1 MREVF
6 AIYWKEISDAMRDRR
21 TLLMVLASSLLLV
34 PVLLFVF
41 STVMSQVESQ
51 AVDRSVM
58 AVNMKDAP
66 GLENYILR
74 QGYEI
79 KSAPAD
85 YEEKSRSKELIKP
98 VLLVPENFEQDLLS
112 AKRVELEIAYDTSN
126 RQAEMGLGPLR
137 QLLNGY
143 VRERT
148 GLDLMMRGISP
159 DLLQSISVKERHI
172 SRPDERRVTI
182 TAALPLVLIMAI
194 VMGGMFAA
202 IDSTAG
208 ERERGSLEPLMMNP
222 VSGFQLAIGKTAAVA
237 SVSVLIVILTVSSF
251 FPAQS
256 IIANEA
262 LRAEFQFGIKDALA
276 FMIVLIPLA
285 AALSSLQV
293 ALSLTCKS
301 FKEANVRNQLL
312 SLAVSFMPM
321 FFVINPG
328 KEPAWLGWVPVMAQ
342 TQMMNQ
348 VLKGELVSLN
358 AIGIALLVCC
368 AIVAAS
374 LLFVSRKMR
383 EVVME

>member
-51 AVDRSVM
+51 AVDRSVTV
-58 AVNMKDAP
+58 VNIKDAP
-66 GLENYILR
+66 SLENYILR

-79 KSAPAD
+79 KTAPAD

-98 VLLVPENFEQDLLS
+98 VLLIPENFEQDLQS

-143 VRERT
+143 ARERSS
-148 GLDLMMRGISP
+148 LDLMMRGVSP

-182 TAALPLVLIMAI
+182 TAALPMVLIMAI

-251 FPAQS
+251 FPAQLL
-256 IIANEA
+256 IANEA

-276 FMIVLIPLA
+276 FMIVLVPLA

-321 FFVINPG
+321 FFIVNPG

-348 VLKGELVSLN
+348 VLKGELVTLN
-358 AIGIALLVCC
+358 AIGLALLVCSV
-368 AIVAAS
+368 IVAGS

>member
-1 MREVF
+1 MREIL

-21 TLLMVLASSLLLV
+21 TLMMVLASSLLLV

-51 AVDRSVM
+51 AVDRTVM

-74 QGYEI
+74 QGYQI
-79 KSAPAD
+79 KQAPAD
-85 YEEKSRSKELIKP
+85 YEEKSRNKELTKP
-98 VLLVPENFEQDLLS
+98 VLLIPENFENSLAQV
-112 AKRVELEIAYDTSN
+112 KRVELEIAYDTSN

-137 QLLNGY
+137 RLLNGY
-143 VRERT
+143 VQERS

-159 DLLQSISVKERHI
+159 DLLQTITVKERHI
-172 SRPDERRVTI
+172 SRPDERKVTI
-182 TAALPLVLIMAI
+182 TGMLPMVLIMAI

-222 VSGFQLAIGKTAAVA
+222 VSGLQLAVGKTAAVA

-256 IIANEA
+256 VIANEA
-262 LRAEFQFGIKDALA
+262 LRAEFQFGVKDALA
-276 FMIVLIPLA
+276 FLVVLLPLA

-293 ALSLTCKS
+293 ALSLTCKT

-312 SLAVSFMPM
+312 SLTVSFLPL
-321 FFVINPG
+321 FFILNPG

-358 AIGIALLVCC
+358 SIAIALLVCTG
-368 AIVAAS
+368 IVIAS
-374 LLFVSRKMR
+374 LSFVSKKMR
-383 EVVME
+383 QVVME

>member
-1 MREVF
+1 MREIL

-21 TLLMVLASSLLLV
+21 TLIMVLASSLLLV

-51 AVDRSVM
+51 AVDRTVL

-74 QGYEI
+74 QGYQI
-79 KSAPAD
+79 KQAPAD
-85 YEEKSRSKELIKP
+85 YEEKSRNKELTKP
-98 VLLVPENFEQDLLS
+98 VLLIAENFENTLAQ

-137 QLLNGY
+137 RLLNGY
-143 VRERT
+143 VQERS
-148 GLDLMMRGISP
+148 GLDLMMRGVSP
-159 DLLQSISVKERHI
+159 ELLQMIAVKERHI
-172 SRPDERRVTI
+172 SRPDERKVTI
-182 TAALPLVLIMAI
+182 TGMLPMVLIMAI

-222 VSGFQLAIGKTAAVA
+222 VSGLQLAVGKTAAVA
-237 SVSVLIVILTVSSF
+237 TVSVLIVILTVASF

-256 IIANEA
+256 VIANEA
-262 LRAEFQFGIKDALA
+262 LRAEFQFGVKDALA
-276 FMIVLIPLA
+276 FLVVLVPLA

-293 ALSLTCKS
+293 ALSLTCKT

-312 SLAVSFMPM
+312 SLTVSFLPL
-321 FFVINPG
+321 FFILNPG

-358 AIGIALLVCC
+358 AIAIALVVCS
-368 AIVAAS
+368 AVVAAS
-374 LLFVSRKMR
+374 LLFVSKKMR
-383 EVVME
+383 QVVME

>member
-1 MREVF
+1 MREIF

-21 TLLMVLASSLLLV
+21 TLMMVLASSLLLV
-34 PVLLFVF
+34 PMLLFVF

-51 AVDRSVM
+51 AIDRSVM

-74 QGYEI
+74 QGYQI
-79 KSAPAD
+79 KQAPAD

-98 VLLVPENFEQDLLS
+98 VLLVPAHFEEDLAQL
-112 AKRVELEIAYDTSN
+112 KRVELEIAYDTSN
-126 RQAEMGLGPLR
+126 RQAEMGLNPLR
-137 QLLNGY
+137 RLLNGY
-143 VRERT
+143 VQERS
-148 GLDLMMRGISP
+148 GLNLMMRGVSAEV
-159 DLLQSISVKERHI
+159 LQAIAVKERHI

-182 TAALPLVLIMAI
+182 TGMLPMVLIMAI

-222 VSGFQLAIGKTAAVA
+222 VSGLQLAIGKTAAVA
-237 SVSVLIVILTVSSF
+237 TVSVLIVVLTVSSF

-256 IIANEA
+256 VIANEA
-262 LRAEFQFGIKDALA
+262 LRAEFQFGVKDALA
-276 FMIVLIPLA
+276 FLLVLVPLA
-285 AALSSLQV
+285 AALSALQV
-293 ALSLTCKS
+293 ALSLTCKT

-312 SLAVSFMPM
+312 SLTVSFLPL
-321 FFVINPG
+321 FFILNPG

-348 VLKGELVSLN
+348 VLKGELVAPN
-358 AIGIALLVCC
+358 AIAIALLVSCL
-368 AIVAAS
+368 IVTTS
-374 LLFVSRKMR
+374 LYFVSRKMR
-383 EVVME
+383 DVVME

>member
-79 KSAPAD
+79 KSAPVD

-148 GLDLMMRGISP
+148 GLDLMMRGVSP

>member
-1 MREVF
+1 MREVL

-58 AVNMKDAP
+58 AVNIKDAP
-66 GLENYILR
+66 SLENYILR

-79 KSAPAD
+79 KTAPAD

-98 VLLVPENFEQDLLS
+98 VLLVPENFEQDLQS

-143 VRERT
+143 ARERSS
-148 GLDLMMRGISP
+148 LELMMRGVSP

-182 TAALPLVLIMAI
+182 TAALPMVLIMAI

-237 SVSVLIVILTVSSF
+237 TVSVLIVILTVSSF
-251 FPAQS
+251 FPAQLL
-256 IIANEA
+256 IANEA

-321 FFVINPG
+321 FFIVNPG

-348 VLKGELVSLN
+348 VLKGELVALN
-358 AIGIALLVCC
+358 AIGLALLVCSV
-368 AIVAAS
+368 IVAGS

>member
-182 TAALPLVLIMAI
+182 TAMLPLVLIMAI

-222 VSGFQLAIGKTAAVA
+222 VSGFQLAIGKTAAVS

>member
-182 TAALPLVLIMAI
+182 TAMLPLVLIMAI

-208 ERERGSLEPLMMNP
+208 EREHGSLEPLMMNP

>member
-1 MREVF
+1 MREIF
-6 AIYWKEISDAMRDRR
+6 AIYSKEISDAMRDRR
-21 TLLMVLASSLLLV
+21 TLMMVLASSLLLV
-34 PVLLFVF
+34 PMLLFVF

-51 AVDRSVM
+51 AIDRSVM

-74 QGYEI
+74 QGYQI
-79 KSAPAD
+79 KQAPAD

-98 VLLVPENFEQDLLS
+98 VLLVPAHFEEDLAQL
-112 AKRVELEIAYDTSN
+112 KRVELEIAYDTSN
-126 RQAEMGLGPLR
+126 RQAEMGLNPLR
-137 QLLNGY
+137 RLLNGY
-143 VRERT
+143 AQERS
-148 GLDLMMRGISP
+148 GLNLMMRGVSAEV
-159 DLLQSISVKERHI
+159 LQAIAVKERHI

-182 TAALPLVLIMAI
+182 TGMLPMVLIMAI

-222 VSGFQLAIGKTAAVA
+222 VSGLQLAIGKTAAVA
-237 SVSVLIVILTVSSF
+237 TVSVLIVVLTVSSF

-256 IIANEA
+256 VIANEA
-262 LRAEFQFGIKDALA
+262 LRAEFQFGVKDALA
-276 FMIVLIPLA
+276 FLLVLVPLA
-285 AALSSLQV
+285 AALSALQV
-293 ALSLTCKS
+293 ALSLTCKT

-312 SLAVSFMPM
+312 SLTVSFLPL
-321 FFVINPG
+321 FFILNPG

-348 VLKGELVSLN
+348 VLKGELVATNSI
-358 AIGIALLVCC
+358 AIALLVSCL
-368 AIVAAS
+368 IVSAS

-383 EVVME
+383 DVVME

>member
-1 MREVF
+1 MREIF
-6 AIYWKEISDAMRDRR
+6 AIYSKEISDAMRDRR
-21 TLLMVLASSLLLV
+21 TLMMVLASSLLLV
-34 PVLLFVF
+34 PMLLFVF

-74 QGYEI
+74 QGYQI
-79 KSAPAD
+79 KQAPAD
-85 YEEKSRSKELIKP
+85 YEEKSRNKELIKP
-98 VLLVPENFEQDLLS
+98 VLLVPANFEEDVAQL
-112 AKRVELEIAYDTSN
+112 KHVELEIAYDTSN
-126 RQAEMGLGPLR
+126 RQAEMGLNPLR
-137 QLLNGY
+137 RLLNGY
-143 VRERT
+143 VQERSS
-148 GLDLMMRGISP
+148 LNLMMRGVSAEV
-159 DLLQSISVKERHI
+159 LQAIAVKERHI
-172 SRPDERRVTI
+172 SRPDERRVTF
-182 TAALPLVLIMAI
+182 TGMLPMVLIMAI

-222 VSGFQLAIGKTAAVA
+222 VSGLQLAIGKTAAVA
-237 SVSVLIVILTVSSF
+237 TVSVLIVVLTVSSF

-256 IIANEA
+256 VIANEA
-262 LRAEFQFGIKDALA
+262 LRAEFQFGVKDALA
-276 FMIVLIPLA
+276 FLLVLVPLA

-293 ALSLTCKS
+293 ALSLTCKT

-312 SLAVSFMPM
+312 SLTVSFLPL
-321 FFVINPG
+321 FFILNPG

-348 VLKGELVSLN
+348 VLKGELVATSSI
-358 AIGIALLVCC
+358 AIALLVSCL
-368 AIVAAS
+368 IVSAS

-383 EVVME
+383 DVVME

>member
-1 MREVF
+1 MREIF
-6 AIYWKEISDAMRDRR
+6 AIYSKEISDAMRDRR
-21 TLLMVLASSLLLV
+21 TLMMVLASSLLLV
-34 PVLLFVF
+34 PMLLFVF

-51 AVDRSVM
+51 AIDRSVM

-74 QGYEI
+74 QGYQI
-79 KSAPAD
+79 KQAPAD

-98 VLLVPENFEQDLLS
+98 VLLVPAHFEEDLAQL
-112 AKRVELEIAYDTSN
+112 KRVELEIAYDTSN
-126 RQAEMGLGPLR
+126 RQAEMGLNPLR
-137 QLLNGY
+137 RLLNGY
-143 VRERT
+143 VQERS
-148 GLDLMMRGISP
+148 GLNLMMRGVSAEV
-159 DLLQSISVKERHI
+159 LQAIAVKERHI

-182 TAALPLVLIMAI
+182 TGMLPMVLIMAI

-222 VSGFQLAIGKTAAVA
+222 VSGLQLAIGKTAAVA
-237 SVSVLIVILTVSSF
+237 TVSVLIVVLTVSSF

-256 IIANEA
+256 VIANEA
-262 LRAEFQFGIKDALA
+262 LRAEFQFGVKDALA
-276 FMIVLIPLA
+276 FLLVLVPLA
-285 AALSSLQV
+285 AALSALQV
-293 ALSLTCKS
+293 ALSLTCKT

-312 SLAVSFMPM
+312 SLTVSFLPL
-321 FFVINPG
+321 FFILNPG

-348 VLKGELVSLN
+348 VLKGELVATNSI
-358 AIGIALLVCC
+358 AIALLVSCL
-368 AIVAAS
+368 IVSAS

-383 EVVME
+383 DVVME

>member
-1 MREVF
+1 MREIL

-21 TLLMVLASSLLLV
+21 TLMMVLASSLLLV
-34 PVLLFVF
+34 PILLFVF

-51 AVDRSVM
+51 AVDRTVL

-74 QGYEI
+74 QGYQI
-79 KSAPAD
+79 KQAPAD
-85 YEEKSRSKELIKP
+85 YEEKSRNKELTKP
-98 VLLVPENFEQDLLS
+98 VLLIAENFENTLAQ

-137 QLLNGY
+137 RLLNGY
-143 VRERT
+143 VQERG
-148 GLDLMMRGISP
+148 GLDLMMRGMSP
-159 DLLQSISVKERHI
+159 ELLQMIAIKERHI
-172 SRPDERRVTI
+172 SRPDERKVTI
-182 TAALPLVLIMAI
+182 TGMLPMVLIMAI

-222 VSGFQLAIGKTAAVA
+222 VSGLQLAVGKTAAVA
-237 SVSVLIVILTVSSF
+237 SVSVLIVILTVTSF

-256 IIANEA
+256 VIANEA
-262 LRAEFQFGIKDALA
+262 LRAEFQFGVKDALA
-276 FMIVLIPLA
+276 FLVVLVPLA

-293 ALSLTCKS
+293 ALSLTCKT

-312 SLAVSFMPM
+312 SLTVSFLPL
-321 FFVINPG
+321 FFILNPG

-348 VLKGELVSLN
+348 VLKGELVSLS
-358 AIGIALLVCC
+358 AIAIALTVCS
-368 AIVAAS
+368 AIVVAS
-374 LLFVSRKMR
+374 LLFVAKKMR
-383 EVVME
+383 QVVME

>member
-1 MREVF
+1 MREIL

-21 TLLMVLASSLLLV
+21 TLIMVLASSLLLV

-51 AVDRSVM
+51 AVDRTVL

-74 QGYEI
+74 QGYQI
-79 KSAPAD
+79 KQAPAD
-85 YEEKSRSKELIKP
+85 YEEKSRNKELTKP
-98 VLLVPENFEQDLLS
+98 VLLIAENFENTLAQ

-137 QLLNGY
+137 RLLNGY
-143 VRERT
+143 VQERS
-148 GLDLMMRGISP
+148 GLDLMMRGVSP
-159 DLLQSISVKERHI
+159 ELLQMIAVKERHI
-172 SRPDERRVTI
+172 SRPDERKVTI
-182 TAALPLVLIMAI
+182 TGMLPMVLIMAI

-222 VSGFQLAIGKTAAVA
+222 VSGLQLAVGKTAAVA
-237 SVSVLIVILTVSSF
+237 TVSVLIVILTVASF

-256 IIANEA
+256 VIANEA
-262 LRAEFQFGIKDALA
+262 LRAEFQFGVKDALA
-276 FMIVLIPLA
+276 FLVVLVPLA

-293 ALSLTCKS
+293 ALSLTCKT

-312 SLAVSFMPM
+312 SLTVSFLPL
-321 FFVINPG
+321 FFILNPG

-358 AIGIALLVCC
+358 AIAIALAVCS

-374 LLFVSRKMR
+374 LLFVSKKMR
-383 EVVME
+383 QVVME

>member
-1 MREVF
+1 MKEII

-21 TLLMVLASSLLLV
+21 TLIMVLASSLLLV

-51 AVDRSVM
+51 AVDRTVL

-74 QGYEI
+74 QGYQI
-79 KSAPAD
+79 KQAPAD
-85 YEEKSRSKELIKP
+85 YEEKSRNKELTKP
-98 VLLVPENFEQDLLS
+98 VLLIAENFENTLAQ

-137 QLLNGY
+137 RLLNGY
-143 VRERT
+143 VQERI
-148 GLDLMMRGISP
+148 GLDLMMRGGSP
-159 DLLQSISVKERHI
+159 EMLQMIAVKERHI
-172 SRPDERRVTI
+172 SRPDERKVTI
-182 TAALPLVLIMAI
+182 TGMLPMVLIMAI

-222 VSGFQLAIGKTAAVA
+222 VSGLQLAVGKTAAVA
-237 SVSVLIVILTVSSF
+237 TVSVLIVILTVASF

-256 IIANEA
+256 VIANEA
-262 LRAEFQFGIKDALA
+262 LRAEFQFGVKDALA
-276 FMIVLIPLA
+276 FLVVLVPLA
-285 AALSSLQV
+285 GALSALQL
-293 ALSLTCKS
+293 ALSLTCKT

-312 SLAVSFMPM
+312 SLAVSFLPL
-321 FFVINPG
+321 FFILNPG

-348 VLKGELVSLN
+348 VLKGELVSLS
-358 AIGIALLVCC
+358 AIAIALSVCS
-368 AIVAAS
+368 AIVVAS
-374 LLFVSRKMR
+374 LLFVAKKMR
-383 EVVME
+383 QVVME

>member
-1 MREVF
+1 MREIL

-21 TLLMVLASSLLLV
+21 TLMMVLASSLLLV

-51 AVDRSVM
+51 AVDRTVM

-74 QGYEI
+74 QGYQI
-79 KSAPAD
+79 KQAPAD
-85 YEEKSRSKELIKP
+85 YEEKSRNKELTKP
-98 VLLVPENFEQDLLS
+98 VLLIPENFENSLAQ

-126 RQAEMGLGPLR
+126 RQAEMGSGPLR
-137 QLLNGY
+137 RLLNGY
-143 VRERT
+143 VQERS

-159 DLLQSISVKERHI
+159 DLLQTITVKERHI
-172 SRPDERRVTI
+172 SRPDERKVTI
-182 TAALPLVLIMAI
+182 TGMLPMVLIMAI

-222 VSGFQLAIGKTAAVA
+222 VSGLQLAVGKTAAVA

-256 IIANEA
+256 VIANEA
-262 LRAEFQFGIKDALA
+262 LRAEFQFGVKDALA
-276 FMIVLIPLA
+276 FLVVLLPLA

-293 ALSLTCKS
+293 ALSLTCKT

-312 SLAVSFMPM
+312 SLTVSFLPL
-321 FFVINPG
+321 FFILNPG

-358 AIGIALLVCC
+358 SIAIALLVCTG
-368 AIVAAS
+368 IVIAS
-374 LLFVSRKMR
+374 LSFVSKKMR
-383 EVVME
+383 QVVME

>member
-1 MREVF
+1 MREIF
-6 AIYWKEISDAMRDRR
+6 AIYSKEISDAMRDRR
-21 TLLMVLASSLLLV
+21 TLMMVLASSLLLV
-34 PVLLFVF
+34 PMLLFVF

-51 AVDRSVM
+51 AIDRSVM

-74 QGYEI
+74 QGYQI
-79 KSAPAD
+79 KQAPAD

-98 VLLVPENFEQDLLS
+98 VLLVPANFEEDVAQL
-112 AKRVELEIAYDTSN
+112 KHVELEIAYDTSN
-126 RQAEMGLGPLR
+126 RQAEMGLNPLR
-137 QLLNGY
+137 RLLNGY
-143 VRERT
+143 VQERSS
-148 GLDLMMRGISP
+148 LNLMMRGVSAEV
-159 DLLQSISVKERHI
+159 LQAIAVKERHI

-182 TAALPLVLIMAI
+182 TGMLPMVLIMAI

-222 VSGFQLAIGKTAAVA
+222 VSGLQLAIGKTAAVA
-237 SVSVLIVILTVSSF
+237 TVSVLIVVLTVSSF

-256 IIANEA
+256 VIANEA
-262 LRAEFQFGIKDALA
+262 LRAEFQFGVKDALA
-276 FMIVLIPLA
+276 FLLVLVPLA

-293 ALSLTCKS
+293 ALSLTCKT

-312 SLAVSFMPM
+312 SLTVSFLPL
-321 FFVINPG
+321 FFILNPG

-348 VLKGELVSLN
+348 VLKGELVATSSI
-358 AIGIALLVCC
+358 AIALLVSCL
-368 AIVAAS
+368 IVSAS

-383 EVVME
+383 DVVME

>member
-1 MREVF
+1 MREIL

-21 TLLMVLASSLLLV
+21 TLMMVLASSLLFV

-51 AVDRSVM
+51 AVDRTVM

-74 QGYEI
+74 QGYQI
-79 KSAPAD
+79 KQAPAD
-85 YEEKSRSKELIKP
+85 YEEKSRNKELTKP
-98 VLLVPENFEQDLLS
+98 VLLIPESFENSLAQ

-137 QLLNGY
+137 RLLNGY
-143 VRERT
+143 VQERS

-159 DLLQSISVKERHI
+159 DLLQTITVKERHI
-172 SRPDERRVTI
+172 SRPDERKVTI
-182 TAALPLVLIMAI
+182 TGMLPMVLIMAI

-222 VSGFQLAIGKTAAVA
+222 VSGLQLAVGKTAAVA

-256 IIANEA
+256 VIANEA
-262 LRAEFQFGIKDALA
+262 LRAEFQFGVKDALA
-276 FMIVLIPLA
+276 FLVVLLPLA

-293 ALSLTCKS
+293 ALSLTCKT

-312 SLAVSFMPM
+312 SLTVSFLPL
-321 FFVINPG
+321 FFILNPG

-358 AIGIALLVCC
+358 SIAIALLVCTG
-368 AIVAAS
+368 IVIAS
-374 LLFVSRKMR
+374 LSFVSKKMR
-383 EVVME
+383 QVVME

>member
-1 MREVF
+1 MKEII

-21 TLLMVLASSLLLV
+21 TLIMVLASSLLLV

-51 AVDRSVM
+51 AVDRTVL

-74 QGYEI
+74 QGYQI
-79 KSAPAD
+79 KQAPAD
-85 YEEKSRSKELIKP
+85 YEEKSRNKELTKP
-98 VLLVPENFEQDLLS
+98 VLLIAEHFENTLAQ

-137 QLLNGY
+137 RLLNGY
-143 VRERT
+143 VQERI
-148 GLDLMMRGISP
+148 GLDLMMRGGSP
-159 DLLQSISVKERHI
+159 EMLQMIAVKERHI
-172 SRPDERRVTI
+172 SRPDERKVTI
-182 TAALPLVLIMAI
+182 TGMLPMVLIMAI

-222 VSGFQLAIGKTAAVA
+222 VSGLQLAVGKTAAVA
-237 SVSVLIVILTVSSF
+237 TVSVLIVILTVASF

-256 IIANEA
+256 VIANEA
-262 LRAEFQFGIKDALA
+262 LRAEFQFGVKDALA
-276 FMIVLIPLA
+276 FLVVLVPLA
-285 AALSSLQV
+285 AALSALQV
-293 ALSLTCKS
+293 ALSLTCKT

-312 SLAVSFMPM
+312 SLAVSFLPL
-321 FFVINPG
+321 FFILNPG

-348 VLKGELVSLN
+348 VLKGELVSLS
-358 AIGIALLVCC
+358 AIAIALSVCS
-368 AIVAAS
+368 AIVVAS
-374 LLFVSRKMR
+374 LLFVAKKMR
-383 EVVME
+383 QVVME

>member
-1 MREVF
+1 MKEII

-21 TLLMVLASSLLLV
+21 TLIMVLASSLLLV

-51 AVDRSVM
+51 AVDRTVL

-74 QGYEI
+74 QGYQI
-79 KSAPAD
+79 KQAPAD
-85 YEEKSRSKELIKP
+85 YEEKSRNKELTKP
-98 VLLVPENFEQDLLS
+98 VLLIAENFENTLAQ

-137 QLLNGY
+137 RLLNGY
-143 VRERT
+143 VQERI
-148 GLDLMMRGISP
+148 GLDLMMRGGSP
-159 DLLQSISVKERHI
+159 EMLQMIAVKERHI
-172 SRPDERRVTI
+172 SRPDERKVTI
-182 TAALPLVLIMAI
+182 TGMLPMVLIMAI

-222 VSGFQLAIGKTAAVA
+222 VSGLQLAVGKTAAVA
-237 SVSVLIVILTVSSF
+237 TVSVLIVILTVASF

-256 IIANEA
+256 VIANEA
-262 LRAEFQFGIKDALA
+262 LRAEFQFGVKDALA
-276 FMIVLIPLA
+276 FLVVLVPLA
-285 AALSSLQV
+285 AALSALQV
-293 ALSLTCKS
+293 ALSLTCKT

-312 SLAVSFMPM
+312 SLAVSFLPL
-321 FFVINPG
+321 FFILNPG

-348 VLKGELVSLN
+348 VLKGELVSLS
-358 AIGIALLVCC
+358 AIAIALSVCS
-368 AIVAAS
+368 AIVVAS
-374 LLFVSRKMR
+374 LLFVSKKMR
-383 EVVME
+383 QVVME